1 MRFKGQR
8 QSSNIEDRRGSGGRG
23 AAVKGLSGFALIAV
37 LAIGYFAGVD
47 VTPLLDGGGSPAPST
62 RDLTRKEHEAGVWV
76 SQVLGT
82 TETVWAQQFKDELNR
97 PYRPPVLVLY
107 SGVTQSPC
115 GGASGATGPFYCP
128 ADRKAYLDTEFFAT
142 LSDRLGAPGEL
153 AAAYVIAHEVAHH
166 IQNEL
171 GILGK
176 ANQARARLPQAEANA
191 ISVRIE
197 LQADC
202 LAGVWAGK
210 IGSILQPGDVEQA
223 IRAARQIGDD
233 TLQRR
238 AGKVP
243 QPHTFSHGTSE
254 QRARWFSR
262 GHKAMEMAACD
273 TFAAQRL

>member
-8 QSSNIEDRRGSGGRG
+8 QSNNIEDRRGSGGRG
-23 AAVKGLSGFALIAV
+23 AAVGGLSGFALIAV
-37 LAIGYFAGVD
+37 LAIGYFTGVD

-62 RDLTRKEHEAGVWV
+62 RDLTRKEQEAGVWV

-128 ADRKAYLDTEFFAT
+128 ADRKAYLDTEFFAV

-243 QPHTFSHGTSE
+243 QPHTFSHGTSD

-262 GHKAMEMAACD
+262 GHKAKEMAACD